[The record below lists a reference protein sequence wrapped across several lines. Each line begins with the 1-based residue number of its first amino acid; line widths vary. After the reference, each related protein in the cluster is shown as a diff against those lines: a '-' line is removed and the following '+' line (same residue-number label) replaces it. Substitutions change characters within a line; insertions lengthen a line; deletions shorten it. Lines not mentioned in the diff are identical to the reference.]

1 MAVNIT
7 QAILPFAG
15 EQRVAVKMNV
25 SGGGTDPEITWYLYT
40 ADKSKLVGTLKS
52 KGYGAGDMNFLI
64 EEYPDLIRPYP
75 NSNAIEFYVYVK
87 IKRAYGDKKTDEG
100 YGTVTLVSNSV
111 TQPKISNVAI
121 TPSNVVLNN
130 GDIFVQGKNGVKVSF
145 TSEGQLGASVTGE
158 SWSVEGVTVE
168 KDKPY
173 TTLSTSGEVTVT
185 LSATD
190 TRGLVHNLKQTI
202 NVYSYSKPM
211 LKPVKGASLV
221 SAKRVD
227 DNGTPSDK
235 GESIFIEAGKSWSTV
250 GGNNGCLLR
259 WRSRESSSQEWSAYE
274 ELQTTNND
282 YIGILPETFSRNKKY
297 KIELSAIDDFGAVSD
312 SKELDIYNAV
322 FMHKDGARNSIA
334 FGGRVTQSNALEV
347 YQDAYFRGGM
357 GIILDGNLYNIT
369 IKEVDGEFV
378 LVANQITTYRE
389 EE

>member
-1 MAVNIT
+1 V
-7 QAILPFAG
+7 
-15 EQRVAVKMNV
+15 E
-25 SGGGTDPEITWYLYT
+25 
-40 ADKSKLVGTLKS
+40 
-52 KGYGAGDMNFLI
+52 
-64 EEYPDLIRPYP
+64 
-75 NSNAIEFYVYVK
+75 
-87 IKRAYGDKKTDEG
+87 
-100 YGTVTLVSNSV
+100 
-111 TQPKISNVAI
+111 I

-145 TSEGQLGASVTGE
+145 ISEGQLGASVTGE

-202 NVYSYSKPM
+202 NVYPYSKPM

-227 DNGTPSDK
+227 DNNTPSDK
-235 GESIFIEAGKSWSTV
+235 GEGIFIEAGKSWSTV

-259 WRSRESSSQEWSAYE
+259 WRFRESSSQEWSAYR
-274 ELQTTNND
+274 ELQTDGNND
-282 YIGILPETFSRNKKY
+282 YIGRIPGTFERNIKY
-297 KIELSAIDDFGAVSD
+297 KIELSAIDDFGTVSD

-322 FMHKDGARNSIA
+322 FMHKDGVRNSIA

-347 YQDAYFRGGM
+347 YQDAYFRGGI

-369 IKEVDGEFV
+369 IKEVDGELV